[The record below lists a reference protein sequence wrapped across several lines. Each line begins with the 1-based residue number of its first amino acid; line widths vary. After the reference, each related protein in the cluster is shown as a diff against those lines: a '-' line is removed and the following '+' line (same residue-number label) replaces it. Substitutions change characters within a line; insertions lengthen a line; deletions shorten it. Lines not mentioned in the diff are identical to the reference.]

1 MEGTRM
7 SIQVKNEKGG
17 TILVVHVS
25 GKLSK
30 VDYEFFA
37 PEFERLLRE
46 HGKPR
51 VLFDMSGFHGWEA
64 GALWEDVKFD
74 MKHFADIERLAMVGD
89 KKWEHGM
96 AAFCKLFTTASIRYF
111 DEADINEAR
120 KWLEESL
127 TAR

>member
-1 MEGTRM
+1 M
-7 SIQVKNEKGG
+7 SIQVKKENGG

-25 GKLSK
+25 GKLAK
-30 VDYEFFA
+30 ADYELFV

-46 HGKPR
+46 HGKPS
-51 VLFDMSGFHGWEA
+51 VLFDMSGFQGWEA
-64 GALWEDVKFD
+64 GALWEDLKFD

-89 KKWEHGM
+89 RKWEHGM

-111 DEADINEAR
+111 DEADISEAR

-127 TAR
+127 TAK

>member
-1 MEGTRM
+1 MGETLM
-7 SIQVKNEKGG
+7 SIQVKQENGG
-17 TILVVHVS
+17 TILVVRVS
-25 GKLSK
+25 GTLAKA
-30 VDYEFFA
+30 DYELFV

-46 HGKPR
+46 HGKPS

-64 GALWEDVKFD
+64 GALWEDLKFD

-111 DEADINEAR
+111 DEADIGEAR

-127 TAR
+127 TAK